1 MERSSAMLNRSTAGK
16 MNNWISLLV
25 WLDRMRILN
34 ILISIKIDRIN
45 SALFT
50 IGSLLNMDTETIKR
64 RLWIKVFPVLCFI
77 SDLTFFEQVTITSC
91 LLILKFHTISEKILK
106 KPIDL
111 INLEALH
118 FCISS
123 VDELT
128 FICFMS
134 LSVQKCKFF
143 KIGSNTRSFLQL
155 GSLNAWLLLDVL
167 VEYRCF
173 SAESVVYSMRLDVK
187 CTFSQLL
194 FVCHI
199 KIP

>member
-34 ILISIKIDRIN
+34 ILISNDRII

-77 SDLTFFEQVTITSC
+77 SDLTFFEQVTITLCS
-91 LLILKFHTISEKILK
+91 LILKFHTISEKILK
-106 KPIDL
+106 KPIDS

-143 KIGSNTRSFLQL
+143 KIGSNTRSFL
-155 GSLNAWLLLDVL
+155 
-167 VEYRCF
+167 
-173 SAESVVYSMRLDVK
+173 
-187 CTFSQLL
+187 
-194 FVCHI
+194 
-199 KIP
+199 